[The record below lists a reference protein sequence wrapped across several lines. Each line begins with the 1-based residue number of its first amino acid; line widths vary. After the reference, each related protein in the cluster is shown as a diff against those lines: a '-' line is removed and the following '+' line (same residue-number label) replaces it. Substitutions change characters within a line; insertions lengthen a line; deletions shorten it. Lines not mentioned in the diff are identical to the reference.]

1 MTPLEERAMN
11 TGRLLPRAVLGL
23 AIAAAISVSLAYRGQ
38 LDPAAFEAWLAG
50 FGILAPLA
58 MRRHI
63 WSRFL
68 PTPLT
73 TIFVAT
79 VTRILTNHRKGI

>member
-1 MTPLEERAMN
+1 MN

-58 MRRHI
+58 SVWEAYRTRGRLRPLIEGVEARH
-63 WSRFL
+63 S
-68 PTPLT
+68 TET
-73 TIFVAT
+73 A
-79 VTRILTNHRKGI
+79 